1 MRYSSKRTGCGF
13 MLLLF
18 SFIMIGMTGCGKQ
31 ERKEISVYIADDGT
45 CAVSGPE
52 AEAEAKI
59 NEYLQTET
67 QQILTVYKENMGAE
81 SFFQTQ
87 MLQYEVSGSYLSIYC
102 ELWTES
108 MVRADD
114 YDVARVSFV
123 FSLEDGHRVFPDEI
137 MDVDAW
143 MELLRQT
150 ENVVCIK
157 DEIDPLYTA
166 TVRER
171 LAERSDEELCAE
183 LAACCMSETEWL
195 KCEESLWDK
204 ASFGLYDGKYCF
216 YFTLMEGFYW

>member
-1 MRYSSKRTGCGF
+1 MRYSKERTGCGF

-18 SFIMIGMTGCGKQ
+18 CFIMICMTGCGKR
-31 ERKEISVYIADDGT
+31 EREELSVYIANDGML
-45 CAVSGPE
+45 AVSCPKTDVE
-52 AEAEAKI
+52 AEI
-59 NEYLQTET
+59 NEYLQAET
-67 QQILTVYKENMGAE
+67 QEILAVYKEKAGAE

-87 MLQYEVSGSYLSIYC
+87 VLKHEVSGSYLSIYC

-114 YDVARVSFV
+114 YDVVRVSFV

-171 LAERSDEELCAE
+171 LAERSDEELRAE
-183 LAACCMSETEWL
+183 IMACCMSETEWL
-195 KCEESLWDK
+195 KNEESLWDK
-204 ASFGLYDGKYCF
+204 ASFGLYDGEWCF